1 MHVCIKYIPFWN
13 RSDKSGILKLYTR
26 STAGHKVTVKY
37 VFDDASG
44 KTRADA
50 EKAVKYL
57 DSADFEIV
65 QDNYEYTA
73 AVTKGDAT
81 FKITGLTDLT
91 KRLEVTGGTQD
102 SEITVTYTP
111 KDHVIYIDPYYD
123 KGGILA
129 KWNGENIRVNGPEL
143 VNSNALAKESVVRNS
158 DLTAKMEEY
167 RFLTVNDATYDF
179 SYARAI
185 PSVRDDPITVTDVWY
200 DREDGM
206 WYYSYTGREGIIRK
220 IPLVNEGGINF
231 CYNTEHSESS
241 AHHQLTS
248 GETVAPTCT
257 KGGYTVYKCA
267 YCDYTEQ
274 RDQTAALG
282 HAWSD
287 WTHDDA
293 TSGANSMHTN
303 TCMRE
308 GCNETERSQCHFTP
322 NGRAHIC
329 NDCKYTYGDY
339 TLTYDAN
346 GGQFSDGAS
355 TKKDSTA
362 YSEGERAVLA
372 SEGELIPAHADV
384 EDSKVLFLGWTENAD
399 SRSKI
404 YAHDDEVPA
413 LVTEVAMTGNK
424 TVYAVY
430 GEDANGDG
438 KPDVYQANV
447 TYKVVNGWWTD
458 NGTTALPNK
467 EIVVWFDLYQKLEIL
482 GKL

>member
-1 MHVCIKYIPFWN
+1 MKRRFWAGLLFFVMLWSLLPASALAADIPSEYRPTIEWWKIGSEHTIDVTLFYENVEQGTIQSKGKGTMPKVTVPSGIEVYESETSSRCTYALNIFTFLN

-143 VNSNALAKESVVRNS
+143 VNNNALAEESVVRNS

-206 WYYSYTGREGIIRK
+206 WYYSYTGREGIGK

-231 CYNTEHSESS
+231 CYNTKHSESS

-248 GETVAPTCT
+248 GETVAPACT

-274 RDQTAALG
+274 RDQTAFG
-282 HAWSD
+282 
-287 WTHDDA
+287 THVERLDA
-293 TSGANSMHTN
+293 
-303 TCMRE
+303 R
-308 GCNETERSQCHFTP
+308 
-322 NGRAHIC
+322 
-329 NDCKYTYGDY
+329 
-339 TLTYDAN
+339 
-346 GGQFSDGAS
+346 
-355 TKKDSTA
+355 
-362 YSEGERAVLA
+362 
-372 SEGELIPAHADV
+372 
-384 EDSKVLFLGWTENAD
+384 
-399 SRSKI
+399 
-404 YAHDDEVPA
+404 
-413 LVTEVAMTGNK
+413 
-424 TVYAVY
+424 
-430 GEDANGDG
+430 
-438 KPDVYQANV
+438 
-447 TYKVVNGWWTD
+447 
-458 NGTTALPNK
+458 
-467 EIVVWFDLYQKLEIL
+467 
-482 GKL
+482 